1 LAKHLKRKERG
12 VRLFSSKQ
20 PRREAPEEYEPET
33 AVPDEFSIETD
44 EGGERGYEMDPTEL
58 DYAQTDI
65 PAPEEISAA
74 GNKPEAETAPS
85 RKKPAVKKPRKA
97 APAGENVRKSYKFTG
112 GRPAARIYRD
122 GKTARRITEAV
133 LIIAAAAAAVFCIIK
148 FDLLSGSQAKPGTE
162 GYVFSPKCVDSTDP
176 SKLITETDVMVNDK
190 ETGGYTAS
198 DALTI
203 DFPLSSDYT
212 KVSGI
217 LGFRGNNFRDTAS
230 YGTADISQ
238 KKVESLWSADTGTL
252 KDADG
257 NTWSGSGWT
266 GQPLIVSWPDA
277 VKKNMKSMYDWARAK
292 SGLVEAIY
300 PTMDGKIYFLE
311 LSTGKP
317 TRAPMDLGYTFK
329 GTGTLDPRGYPILY
343 LGSGVD
349 SASGK
354 SRVFV
359 IDLLD
364 CSVMYRFGYYEPFAP
379 RAWNMWDASPLV
391 DAGTDQL
398 VYPGENGV
406 LYIVHLNTL
415 YDQTAGTVT
424 MNPDNTV
431 RWKYTSSRTT
441 TYTFWEGFE
450 ASPVCYQGHIIMAD
464 NGGNLMCLDLNT
476 LKLDWV
482 QDVLDDTNC
491 SPVLS
496 VEDDGVYVYISTSF
510 HPGWRDDDSAIVPVW
525 KINAVTGEI
534 VWETDY
540 ACTGDNGLCGGA
552 QGTAAIG
559 KNNLKGMIF
568 VPLADSP
575 DTGKG
580 RLIALDTKT
589 GKQLWEFDTDAYS
602 WSSPVDVYDG
612 QGNGYLV
619 YTTSDGGV
627 YLLDGLTGKTL
638 DTKELGGNV
647 EASPA
652 VYGDYAVIGTR
663 DCKIFGLK
671 LS

>member
-1 LAKHLKRKERG
+1 
-12 VRLFSSKQ
+12 
-20 PRREAPEEYEPET
+20 
-33 AVPDEFSIETD
+33 
-44 EGGERGYEMDPTEL
+44 
-58 DYAQTDI
+58 
-65 PAPEEISAA
+65 
-74 GNKPEAETAPS
+74 
-85 RKKPAVKKPRKA
+85 
-97 APAGENVRKSYKFTG
+97 
-112 GRPAARIYRD
+112 
-122 GKTARRITEAV
+122 
-133 LIIAAAAAAVFCIIK
+133 
-148 FDLLSGSQAKPGTE
+148 
-162 GYVFSPKCVDSTDP
+162 
-176 SKLITETDVMVNDK
+176 MVNDE

-379 RAWNMWDASPLV
+379 RA
-391 DAGTDQL
+391 
-398 VYPGENGV
+398 
-406 LYIVHLNTL
+406 
-415 YDQTAGTVT
+415 
-424 MNPDNTV
+424 
-431 RWKYTSSRTT
+431 
-441 TYTFWEGFE
+441 
-450 ASPVCYQGHIIMAD
+450 
-464 NGGNLMCLDLNT
+464 
-476 LKLDWV
+476 
-482 QDVLDDTNC
+482 
-491 SPVLS
+491 
-496 VEDDGVYVYISTSF
+496 
-510 HPGWRDDDSAIVPVW
+510 
-525 KINAVTGEI
+525 
-534 VWETDY
+534 
-540 ACTGDNGLCGGA
+540 
-552 QGTAAIG
+552 
-559 KNNLKGMIF
+559 
-568 VPLADSP
+568 
-575 DTGKG
+575 
-580 RLIALDTKT
+580 
-589 GKQLWEFDTDAYS
+589 
-602 WSSPVDVYDG
+602 
-612 QGNGYLV
+612 
-619 YTTSDGGV
+619 
-627 YLLDGLTGKTL
+627 
-638 DTKELGGNV
+638 
-647 EASPA
+647 
-652 VYGDYAVIGTR
+652 
-663 DCKIFGLK
+663 
-671 LS
+671 